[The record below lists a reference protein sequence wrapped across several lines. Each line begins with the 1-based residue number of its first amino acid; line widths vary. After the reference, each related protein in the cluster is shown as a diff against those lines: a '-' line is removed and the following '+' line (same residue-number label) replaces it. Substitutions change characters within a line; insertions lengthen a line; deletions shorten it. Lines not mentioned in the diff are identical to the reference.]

1 VKLGFGKELS
11 MKSLYIVGV
20 VLLLLGVLSFV
31 VPIPHREDHSVKIGD
46 AKIGIQT
53 ESSEKVPT
61 AVSVV
66 LLGTGVLVLFLGL
79 RKA

>member
-1 VKLGFGKELS
+1 

>member
-1 VKLGFGKELS
+1 

-53 ESSEKVPT
+53 ESRDKAPT

-66 LLGTGVLVLFLGL
+66 LLGAGVLVLFLGS

>member
-1 VKLGFGKELS
+1 

-46 AKIGIQT
+46 AKIGVQT

>member
-1 VKLGFGKELS
+1 

-20 VLLLLGVLSFV
+20 VLLLLGVLSFI

-46 AKIGIQT
+46 AKIGVQT
-53 ESSEKVPT
+53 ESREKVPT
-61 AVSVV
+61 AVGVV
-66 LLGTGVLVLFLGL
+66 LLAAGVVVLFLGS

>member
-1 VKLGFGKELS
+1 VKPRFGKELS

-46 AKIGIQT
+46 AKIGVQT

>member
-1 VKLGFGKELS
+1 

-46 AKIGIQT
+46 AKIGVQT
-53 ESSEKVPT
+53 ESREKVPT
-61 AVSVV
+61 AVGVV
-66 LLGTGVLVLFLGL
+66 LVAAGVVVLFVGS